1 LISLRRRLTVS
12 YTVIVGGIIAA
23 VAIALAVVVAD
34 GVMRSAANAIFTA
47 ASEGR
52 AIVAN
57 EPSILPGA
65 LAGRVRALVRRSDI
79 EVFLARPRERGPR
92 FGSRRPGELGVPPR
106 GGFGG
111 PPGDI
116 GGPPP
121 GNDGPPGADGPPGT
135 GGPYRPPM
143 WPSNVRAEFVR
154 VGDAQIAIFPNGPV
168 LDGRIREIFGLLA
181 LVLVLAFVLAWLIA
195 RWIAGQAVA
204 PLVAVTGEL
213 RRFASGDFTPN
224 AVPFGRFSDVGEL
237 IDAYNGAGEQVA
249 AAFAERERGE
259 ARMRRFLADAGHE
272 LRTPLS
278 VVTAYIEI
286 LRKGGGDDAE
296 MRAQAF
302 TTLAS
307 ETLRMRRLVDRL
319 VALARLEQPET
330 TQPVVLDLGAL
341 ARDAVEAIVAARGGD
356 VSCEVESG
364 TYVRADPADLHEA
377 IANLVDNALKYGA
390 GSLVRVMVEHERDTV
405 VVRVSDCGP
414 GIDPLDRE
422 KIFERFFRGAG
433 NADVAGS
440 GLGLAIAA
448 RAANRA
454 GGELTLERS
463 EPGETVFALRLPLH
477 VVADIS

>member
-1 LISLRRRLTVS
+1 LISLRRRLTFS

-23 VAIALAVVVAD
+23 VAIALAVLAAD
-34 GVMRSAANAIFTA
+34 GVMRSAGDAIATA
-47 ASEGR
+47 ANEAR

-57 EPSILPGA
+57 EPSIVPAA
-65 LAGRVRALVRRSDI
+65 LAGRVRALVNRSDI
-79 EVFLARPRERGPR
+79 DVFVMRPRRRGPG
-92 FGSRRPGELGVPPR
+92 FGGAPPGGIGGPLGGGPGFGGAPP
-106 GGFGG
+106 GGNGSPGPPLGFGG
-111 PPGDI
+111 PPE
-116 GGPPP
+116 
-121 GNDGPPGADGPPGT
+121 
-135 GGPYRPPM
+135 RPPW
-143 WPSNVRAEFVR
+143 WPSNARAEFVP
-154 VGDAQIAIFPNGPV
+154 VGGGQLAIRPNGPL
-168 LDGRIREIFGLLA
+168 LDGRIREIFGLLT

-237 IDAYNGAGEQVA
+237 ITAYNGAGEQVA
-249 AAFAERERGE
+249 SAFAERERGE
-259 ARMRRFLADAGHE
+259 ASMRRFLADAGHE

-278 VVTAYIEI
+278 VVTAYIDI
-286 LRKGGGDDAE
+286 LRKGGADDPD

-302 TTLAS
+302 STLAS

-390 GSLVRVMVEHERDTV
+390 GSLVRVMVEHERDTI

-414 GIDPLDRE
+414 GVEPLERE
-422 KIFERFFRGAG
+422 KIFERFYRGG
-433 NADVAGS
+433 GHLHIEGS
-440 GLGLAIAA
+440 GLGLAIAG
-448 RAANRA
+448 RAAKRA
-454 GGELTLERS
+454 GGDLTLERS
-463 EPGETVFALRLPLH
+463 EPGETVFAVRLPLH
-477 VVADIS
+477 VVASIG

>member
-1 LISLRRRLTVS
+1 LISLQRRLTVS

-23 VAIALAVVVAD
+23 VAIAFAVVAAD
-34 GVMRSAANAIFTA
+34 GVMRSAADAISTA

-57 EPSILPGA
+57 EPSILPAA
-65 LAGRVRALVRRSDI
+65 LAGRVRALVGRSDI
-79 EVFLARPRERGPR
+79 DVFLAPPRDRGPR
-92 FGSRRPGELGVPPR
+92 FGGGPPR
-106 GGFGG
+106 G
-111 PPGDI
+111 I
-116 GGPPP
+116 GGPP
-121 GNDGPPGADGPPGT
+121 
-135 GGPYRPPM
+135 YRPPF
-143 WPSNVRAEFVR
+143 WPANVRPEFVR
-154 VGDAQIAIFPNGPV
+154 VGDTQLAILPNGPL

-181 LVLVLAFVLAWLIA
+181 LVLVLAFVLACLIA

-204 PLVAVTGEL
+204 PLVAVTAEL

-286 LRKGGGDDAE
+286 LRKGGADDPD

-302 TTLAS
+302 TTLAG

-356 VSCEVESG
+356 VSCGVESG

-390 GSLVRVMVEHERDTV
+390 GSLVRVMVEHERDAV

-414 GIDPLDRE
+414 GIDPLERE
-422 KIFERFFRGAG
+422 KIFERFFRGG
-433 NADVAGS
+433 GHPDVEGS

-448 RAANRA
+448 RAAKRA

-463 EPGETVFALRLPLH
+463 EPGETVFAVRLPLH
-477 VVADIS
+477 VVASIG

>member
-1 LISLRRRLTVS
+1 MISLRRRLTVS

-23 VAIALAVVVAD
+23 LAIALAVVAAD
-34 GVMRSAANAIFTA
+34 RVMGSAASAISTA
-47 ASEGR
+47 ANEAR
-52 AIVAN
+52 EIVAN
-57 EPSILPGA
+57 EPSIVPSA
-65 LAGRVRALVRRSDI
+65 LAGRVRELVNRNDV
-79 EVFLARPRERGPR
+79 EVFLARPRDRGPR
-92 FGSRRPGELGVPPR
+92 FG
-106 GGFGG
+106 GG
-111 PPGDI
+111 PPGAI
-116 GGPPP
+116 GGPGGGGGPPP
-121 GNDGPPGADGPPGT
+121 GSGGPPADGGGPPGIAGPPGI
-135 GGPYRPPM
+135 GGPYRPPL
-143 WPSNVRAEFVR
+143 WPSNVHAEFVR
-154 VGDAQIAIFPNGPV
+154 AGEAQVAILPNGPL

-204 PLVAVTGEL
+204 PLVAVTAEL

-237 IDAYNGAGEQVA
+237 INAYNGAGEQVA
-249 AAFAERERGE
+249 AAFDERERGE

-278 VVTAYIEI
+278 VVTAYIDI
-286 LRKGGGDDAE
+286 LRKGGADDPE

-302 TTLAS
+302 NTLAS

-330 TQPVVLDLGAL
+330 TQPVVLDFGAL

-414 GIDPLDRE
+414 GVEPLERE
-422 KIFERFFRGAG
+422 KIFERFYRGAG

-448 RAANRA
+448 RAAKRA

-463 EPGETVFALRLPLH
+463 EPGETVFAVRLPLH

>member
-1 LISLRRRLTVS
+1 MISLRRRLTFS
-12 YTVIVGGIIAA
+12 YTVLVGGIIAA
-23 VAIALAVVVAD
+23 VAIAIAVLAAD
-34 GVMRSAANAIFTA
+34 RVMRSAGDAIAGAANEA
-47 ASEGR
+47 R

-57 EPSILPGA
+57 EPAIAPAA
-65 LAGRVRALVRRSDI
+65 LAERVRALVNRNDI
-79 EVFLARPRERGPR
+79 EVFVLRMGGRGPR
-92 FGSRRPGELGVPPR
+92 FGGGLSGAGPMLG
-106 GGFGG
+106 GG
-111 PPGDI
+111 PPPLN
-116 GGPPP
+116 GPLP
-121 GNDGPPGADGPPGT
+121 GNDGPPAFGGP
-135 GGPYRPPM
+135 PYRPPW
-143 WPSNVRAEFVR
+143 WPSNVRPELVFAA
-154 VGDAQIAIFPNGPV
+154 GAQLVLRPNGAL
-168 LDGRIREIFGLLA
+168 LDGRVREIFGLLA
-181 LVLVLAFVLAWLIA
+181 LALVLAFVLAWLIA

-204 PLVAVTGEL
+204 PLVAVTAEL

-237 IDAYNGAGEQVA
+237 ITAYNGAGAQVA

-259 ARMRRFLADAGHE
+259 ASMRRFLADAGHE

-278 VVTAYIEI
+278 VVTAYIDI
-286 LRKGGGDDAE
+286 LRKGGADDADV
-296 MRAQAF
+296 RAQAF
-302 TTLAS
+302 STLAS

-390 GSLVRVMVEHERDTV
+390 GSLVRVMVEHERDAV

-414 GIDPLDRE
+414 GIEPPERD
-422 KIFERFFRGAG
+422 KIFERFYRGAG
-433 NADVAGS
+433 HADVAGS

-448 RAANRA
+448 RAAKRA
-454 GGELTLERS
+454 GGDLTLERT
-463 EPGETVFALRLPLH
+463 EPGETVFAVRLPLH
-477 VVADIS
+477 VVASIG

>member
-23 VAIALAVVVAD
+23 VAIALAIVAAD
-34 GVMRSAANAIFTA
+34 GVMRSAGDAIVTA

-57 EPSILPGA
+57 EPSIVPGA
-65 LAGRVRALVRRSDI
+65 LAGRVRALVNRSDI
-79 EVFLARPRERGPR
+79 DVFVARPRGRGPG
-92 FGSRRPGELGVPPR
+92 FGGGPPGA
-106 GGFGG
+106 FGG
-111 PPGDI
+111 PPGGN
-116 GGPPP
+116 GGPL
-121 GNDGPPGADGPPGT
+121 
-135 GGPYRPPM
+135 YRPPW
-143 WPSNVRAEFVR
+143 WPSNVRAEFVP
-154 VGDAQIAIFPNGPV
+154 VGGAQLAIRPNAPL
-168 LDGRIREIFGLLA
+168 LDGRVREIFGLLA

-204 PLVAVTGEL
+204 PLVAVTAEL

-237 IDAYNGAGEQVA
+237 ITAYNGAGEQVA

-278 VVTAYIEI
+278 VVTAYIDI
-286 LRKGGGDDAE
+286 LRKGGADDAD

-405 VVRVSDCGP
+405 VLRVSDCGP
-414 GIDPLDRE
+414 GIEALERE
-422 KIFERFFRGAG
+422 KIFERFYRGG
-433 NADVAGS
+433 GHPDIEGS

-448 RAANRA
+448 RAAKRA
-454 GGELTLERS
+454 GGGLTLERT
-463 EPGETVFALRLPLH
+463 EPGETVFAVRLPLH
-477 VVADIS
+477 VVASIS

>member
-1 LISLRRRLTVS
+1 
-12 YTVIVGGIIAA
+12 
-23 VAIALAVVVAD
+23 
-34 GVMRSAANAIFTA
+34 MRSAAEAISTA
-47 ASEGR
+47 GSEGR

-65 LAGRVRALVRRSDI
+65 LAQRVRTLIRRSDI
-79 EVFLARPRERGPR
+79 EVVVARPRDRGPR
-92 FGSRRPGELGVPPR
+92 FGGGPAGPDRPP
-106 GGFGG
+106 GGFADGAGG
-111 PPGDI
+111 E

-121 GNDGPPGADGPPGT
+121 GNGGPPGPVGPLGG
-135 GGPYRPPM
+135 GGPYRLPL
-143 WPSNVRAEFVR
+143 WPSNVRAEFIR
-154 VGDAQIAIFPNGPV
+154 VGGTQVAILPNGPL

-181 LVLVLAFVLAWLIA
+181 LVLVLAIVLAWLIA

-224 AVPFGRFSDVGEL
+224 AIPFGRFSDVGEL
-237 IDAYNGAGEQVA
+237 INAYNGAGEQVA

-356 VSCEVESG
+356 VSCEMESG

-390 GSLVRVMVEHERDTV
+390 GSLGRVMVEHERDSV

-414 GIDPLDRE
+414 GIEPLERE
-422 KIFERFFRGAG
+422 KIFERFYRGAG
-433 NADVAGS
+433 NAEVEGS

-454 GGELTLERS
+454 AGELTLERS

-477 VVADIS
+477 VVADIG

>member
-1 LISLRRRLTVS
+1 LISLRRRLTFS

-23 VAIALAVVVAD
+23 VAIALAVVAAN
-34 GVMRSAANAIFTA
+34 GIMRSAADAIATA

-57 EPSILPGA
+57 EPSIVPGA
-65 LAGRVRALVRRSDI
+65 LAGRVRALVNRSDI
-79 EVFLARPRERGPR
+79 DVFVMRPFGRGPR
-92 FGSRRPGELGVPPR
+92 FGGGPP

-111 PPGDI
+111 PPGPLPGL
-116 GGPPP
+116 GGPP
-121 GNDGPPGADGPPGT
+121 D
-135 GGPYRPPM
+135 RPPS
-143 WPSNVRAEFVR
+143 WPSNVRVEFVA
-154 VGDAQIAIFPNGPV
+154 VGGGQLAIRPNGPL
-168 LDGRIREIFGLLA
+168 LDGLIREIFGLLA
-181 LVLVLAFVLAWLIA
+181 LVLVLGFVLAWLIA

-237 IDAYNGAGEQVA
+237 ITAYNGAGEQVA
-249 AAFAERERGE
+249 AAFAERERAE
-259 ARMRRFLADAGHE
+259 ASMRRFLADAGHE

-278 VVTAYIEI
+278 VVTAYIDI
-286 LRKGGGDDAE
+286 LRKGGADDPD

-302 TTLAS
+302 TTLSS

-377 IANLVDNALKYGA
+377 IANLVDNALKYGT
-390 GSLVRVMVEHERDTV
+390 GSLVRVMVEHERDTI

-414 GIDPLDRE
+414 GIEALERE
-422 KIFERFFRGAG
+422 KIFERFYRGG
-433 NADVAGS
+433 GHPHIAGS

-448 RAANRA
+448 RAAKRA
-454 GGELTLERS
+454 GGDLTLERS
-463 EPGETVFALRLPLH
+463 EPGETVFAVRLPLH
-477 VVADIS
+477 VVASPANPGHRNALY